1 MGIAIKRLNAF
12 FIQAQAVEATAT
24 TRGRK
29 PSPAGLRKILNDLE
43 HKIKTNKMMV
53 NGMKDKLK
61 RATKDTPPKTI
72 DAAKAQIKLWQ
83 DEIAHAEEQLVKR
96 KAQAREL
103 GVKRRI
109 V

>member
-12 FIQAQAVEATAT
+12 FIQAHAVEAA
-24 TRGRK
+24 GRK

-43 HKIKTNKMMV
+43 HKIKINKTMIA
-53 NGMKDKLK
+53 GMRDRIK
-61 RATKDTPPKTI
+61 RATKDTDPKKI
-72 DAAKAQIKLWQ
+72 AAAKSQIAEWET
-83 DEIAHAEEQLVKR
+83 EIKDAEAQLVKR
-96 KAQAREL
+96 KAQAKEL